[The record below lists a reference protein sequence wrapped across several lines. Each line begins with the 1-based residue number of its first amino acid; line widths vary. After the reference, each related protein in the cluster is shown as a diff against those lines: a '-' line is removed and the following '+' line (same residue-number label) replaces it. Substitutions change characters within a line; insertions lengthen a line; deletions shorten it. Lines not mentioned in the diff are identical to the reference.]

1 MSYQSDVENFMKSAD
16 QTVEIFPKT
25 IETNAAQARLYM
37 DLIREEFLELET
49 GFTSNNITEIAD
61 GGADLVWVIMG
72 LFSTLGINFDGI
84 WEEVKAS
91 NMSKVSETGKILKR
105 EDGKVLKPET
115 YFKPDINKVLRK
127 QGI

>member
-25 IETNAAQARLYM
+25 IKTNAAQARLYM

-49 GFTSNNITEIAD
+49 GFTSNKITEIAD

-91 NMSKVSETGKILKR
+91 NMSKVSESGKILKR

-115 YFKPDINKVLRK
+115 YFKPDINKVLKK

>member
-115 YFKPDINKVLRK
+115 YFKPDINKVLRE

>member
-1 MSYQSDVENFMKSAD
+1 MSYQSDVENFMLSAD
-16 QTVEIFPKT
+16 QTVAIFPKT
-25 IETNAAQARLYM
+25 IATNAAQARLYM

-91 NMSKVSETGKILKR
+91 NMSKVSENGKILKR

-115 YFKPDINKVLRK
+115 YFKPDINKVLRE